1 MATTQQR
8 HWVAGAPDP
17 QTRALAPAEPTAF
30 ERLTQKL
37 GLHAAPHLWPHDQT
51 LRRWVHVHKNSRYI
65 PESLLAALDE
75 RVLED

>member
-1 MATTQQR
+1 MATSHQR
-8 HWVAGAPDP
+8 LWVAGALEVHARPVP
-17 QTRALAPAEPTAF
+17 QEPTAF

-37 GLHAAPHLWPHDQT
+37 GLHTAPHLWPHDQT
-51 LRRWVHVHKNSRYI
+51 LRRWVHVHKNSRYV